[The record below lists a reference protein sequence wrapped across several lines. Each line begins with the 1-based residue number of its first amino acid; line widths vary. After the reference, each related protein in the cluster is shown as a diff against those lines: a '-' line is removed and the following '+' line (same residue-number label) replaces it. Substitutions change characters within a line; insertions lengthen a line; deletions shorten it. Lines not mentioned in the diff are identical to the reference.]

1 MEFNRDQSEVTVT
14 VPDDQLSLAIG
25 RGGTNVKLAA
35 KLVGVR
41 IKIISDQVDP
51 GIVVTGNE
59 EYEIDQLGLDEK
71 VRNILVENSFTRIE
85 DLTHNL
91 DKIEKLDG
99 LDSASFETIK
109 TKLSAYLP
117 SGQTVTPV
125 TAPETKV
132 EEALPLTK

>member
-1 MEFNRDQSEVTVT
+1 M
-14 VPDDQLSLAIG
+14 
-25 RGGTNVKLAA
+25 
-35 KLVGVR
+35 
-41 IKIISDQVDP
+41 
-51 GIVVTGNE
+51 
-59 EYEIDQLGLDEK
+59 DEK

-91 DKIEKLDG
+91 EAVSKLSG
-99 LDSASFETIK
+99 LDETALETIK

-132 EEALPLTK
+132 EESTTVTN

>member
-85 DLTHNL
+85 DLTHNF

-109 TKLSAYLP
+109 TKLSAYMP
-117 SGQTVTPV
+117 SGQTVAPV
-125 TAPETKV
+125 TIPEAKA
-132 EEALPLTK
+132 EESTATHG